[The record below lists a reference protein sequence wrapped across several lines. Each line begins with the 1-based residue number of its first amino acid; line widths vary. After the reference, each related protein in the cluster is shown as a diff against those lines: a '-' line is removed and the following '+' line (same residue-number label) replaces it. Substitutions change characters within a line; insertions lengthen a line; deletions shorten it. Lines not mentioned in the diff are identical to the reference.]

1 MKEIRIKVF
10 DLEDNLI
17 DEVIYVL
24 DNDIVI
30 DGKINEIEFEKW
42 VNFICE
48 LDIKLK
54 QIHKD
59 KVYILE
65 RGILNYEHNT
75 I

>member
-1 MKEIRIKVF
+1 MREIKIKVF
-10 DLEDNLI
+10 DLEENVI
-17 DEVIYVL
+17 DECIYTL
-24 DNDIVI
+24 DDDIII

-54 QIHKD
+54 QIYKD

>member
-1 MKEIRIKVF
+1 MKQIKIKVF

-17 DEVIYVL
+17 DECIYTL
-24 DNDIVI
+24 DNDIIV
-30 DGKINEIEFEKW
+30 DGQINEIEFEKW

-54 QIHKD
+54 QNHKN
-59 KVYILE
+59 KIYILE
-65 RGILNYEHNT
+65 RGILNYEH

>member
-1 MKEIRIKVF
+1 MREIKIKVF
-10 DLEDNLI
+10 DLEENVI
-17 DEVIYVL
+17 DECIYTL
-24 DNDIVI
+24 DDDIII

-54 QIHKD
+54 QIYKD

-65 RGILNYEHNT
+65 RGILNYKEA
-75 I
+75 

>member
-1 MKEIRIKVF
+1 MKQIKIKVF

-17 DEVIYVL
+17 DECIYTL
-24 DNDIVI
+24 DNDIII
-30 DGKINEIEFEKW
+30 DDKINQIEFEKW

-59 KVYILE
+59 KIYILE
-65 RGILNYEHNT
+65 RGILNYEYNT

>member
-1 MKEIRIKVF
+1 MRKIKIKIF

-17 DEVIYVL
+17 DECVYTL
-24 DNDIVI
+24 DNDIII
-30 DGKINEIEFEKW
+30 DDKINQIEFEKW

-59 KVYILE
+59 KIYILE
-65 RGILNYEHNT
+65 RGILNYEYNT